1 MRITALEAIPVA
13 LPIHHAGPPT
23 GFGGRIWQELTHV
36 LVRVETDAGLTG
48 WGEAFG
54 YNIAP
59 ATVAALRDTLAPL
72 VVGREATAIA
82 ALHEEL
88 SRLLHLFG
96 RAGPVRYALSG
107 LDIALWDL
115 AGKRAGLPLAD
126 LLGGAGRTRLP
137 VYWSLL
143 RYDDPAAVGRAVEA
157 ARAAGLRAFKLHEVR
172 EAPVAAAR
180 AVLGPEAP
188 LMLDV
193 NCAWRFDEA
202 LAMARALAPY
212 RLAWLEEPIWP
223 PEDLASLARLARAV
237 PDLPLAAGE
246 NVGSAAAFAALAAA
260 EGLSILQPSVT
271 KLGGITSFLAAA
283 AASRSAGKLLVPHS
297 PYFGPGLLATLQ
309 LAARFTDIP
318 FVELFGVTLVPSL
331 YGDLLT
337 PDDEGGLRLPPGPGL
352 GADPD
357 PAVIAAHRS
366 G

>member
-13 LPIHHAGPPT
+13 LPIRHAGPPS
-23 GFGGRIWQELTHV
+23 GFGGRIWRELVHV

-72 VVGREATAIA
+72 VIGREAGTIA
-82 ALHEEL
+82 LLHEEL
-88 SRLLHLFG
+88 ARLLHLFG
-96 RAGPVRYALSG
+96 RSGPARYALSG

-126 LLGGAGRTRLP
+126 LLGGTGRRLLP
-137 VYWSLL
+137 CYWSLL
-143 RYDDPAAVGRAVEA
+143 RYDEPGVVARAVVA
-157 ARAAGLRAFKLHEVR
+157 ARETGFTAFKLHEVR
-172 EAPVAAAR
+172 AGAVAAAR
-180 AVLGPEAP
+180 AVLGPEAEI
-188 LMLDV
+188 MLDV

-202 LAMARALAPY
+202 LAMARALAPH
-212 RLAWLEEPIWP
+212 RLAWLEEPVWP
-223 PEDLASLARLARAV
+223 PEDLASLTRLARAV

-246 NVGSAAAFAALAAA
+246 NVGSAAAFRSLLACD
-260 EGLSILQPSVT
+260 GLAILQPSVT
-271 KLGGITSFLAAA
+271 KIGGITSFLE
-283 AASRSAGKLLVPHS
+283 AASAIRAAGRRLIPHS

-309 LAARFTDIP
+309 LAARFTEIP
-318 FVELFGVTLVPSL
+318 FVELFGVTPTPSL

-337 PDDEGGLRLPPGPGL
+337 PDGEGRLRLPEGPGL

-357 PAVIAAHRS
+357 PAVIAAHRPA
-366 G
+366 